1 MDFLFS
7 SNVTASIIIIM
18 YVRYIITGPQGPG
31 PLEGVRGAEAN
42 SQRPVEQF

>member
-1 MDFLFS
+1 MSGL
-7 SNVTASIIIIM
+7 IIM
-18 YVRYIITGPQGPG
+18 YVLYIITGPQGPG